1 MGGEEGN
8 GKEGRCG
15 LCPVA
20 KIPAGAHFSSS
31 YDEDCLSRHLFE
43 VMECYSIYIYIWSAK
58 VILVLTPMPH
68 RTYITDE

>member
-8 GKEGRCG
+8 GKEGRCE

-43 VMECYSIYIYIWSAK
+43 VMECYSIYIYMECKGDISVDSHATQN
-58 VILVLTPMPH
+58 LYH
-68 RTYITDE
+68 R